1 VLRSKT
7 RAARA
12 GIRRFGSLSGLR
24 AHTKAPYKTDL
35 HRKTLMALN
44 SPGTART
51 VGERLHDLVRP
62 RRRRLAEG
70 ESVIKYKF
78 PLNVLK
84 DTYESYDHSCY

>member
-1 VLRSKT
+1 
-7 RAARA
+7 
-12 GIRRFGSLSGLR
+12 
-24 AHTKAPYKTDL
+24 
-35 HRKTLMALN
+35 MALN